1 MEVCFGA
8 DLSSFLQSKH
18 CGRSSPLPPT
28 DSTRR
33 LAGSGPCLADTLQQ
47 GKGADPVQAA
57 DTLSVSLSTER
68 KAEVKPSARNSA
80 QHRSTKYP

>member
-18 CGRSSPLPPT
+18 CGRSCPLPPT

-80 QHRSTKYP
+80 HHRSTKYR